1 MYEACRMF
9 CKSVI
14 KVFRRMALQKHITSK
29 QIARM
34 PLVAYRGEIV
44 YVKDDISA
52 ASAVNELLTESI
64 LGFDTESRPAF
75 KKGEYYPPSLIQ
87 IAGSK
92 KVFLFHMVHVSSLDV
107 LRPILEN
114 GKIMKVGSAIQN
126 DVKHL
131 QRIKQFDA
139 KGFFDLGLFSSK
151 LGIVYTGLR
160 NLAAIFLRIRIS
172 KSSQLTDWSSQQLTD
187 KQILYAATD
196 AWVSREIFF
205 KMARLL

>member
-1 MYEACRMF
+1 MYDACRIF

-14 KVFRRMALQKHITSK
+14 KVFRRMALQKRITSK
-29 QIARM
+29 QISRM
-34 PLVAYRGEIV
+34 PLGSYRGDIV
-44 YVKDDISA
+44 YVKDD
-52 ASAVNELLTESI
+52 ASAKMAVDELLSESI

-75 KKGEYYPPSLIQ
+75 KKGEYFPPSLIQ
-87 IAGSK
+87 IAGAK
-92 KVFLFHMVHVSSLDV
+92 KVFLFHIVHISGLEVI
-107 LRPILEN
+107 RPILEN

-131 QRIKQFDA
+131 QRMMPFDA
-139 KGFFDLGLFSSK
+139 RGFFDLGLFSGK

-172 KSSQLTDWSSQQLTD
+172 KSSQLTDWSRPKLTPQQV
-187 KQILYAATD
+187 LYAATD
-196 AWVSREIFF
+196 AWVSREIFL